1 MKGRGFRD
9 EFPFLDRPGCPVE
22 LEALASRK
30 FTKYRA
36 YVRLHR
42 QLRDCTDL
50 AQCTKVAGELVDNYI
65 DNRRIWQELNWYKEH
80 GTLLGKHP
88 AFAEFRRRKQLNFM
102 PVKQLM
108 ERLRQV
114 EMNIWRVRNEMAKGD
129 RPHLDAMRR
138 ERLAGY
144 EKERADILR
153 LLE

>member
-1 MKGRGFRD
+1 M
-9 EFPFLDRPGCPVE
+9 E

-42 QLRDCTDL
+42 QLRDCTSLEDC
-50 AQCTKVAGELVDNYI
+50 AKVAGELVDNYI
-65 DNRRIWQELNWYKEH
+65 DNRLIWEELTWYKEH
-80 GTLLGKHP
+80 GSLLGKHP
-88 AFAEFRRRKQLNFM
+88 AFAEFRRRKVLMEM

-108 ERLRQV
+108 TRLRQV
-114 EMNIWRVRNEMAKGD
+114 EMNIWRVKSEMAKGD
-129 RPHLDAMRR
+129 KPHLDATRR

-144 EKERADILR
+144 EKERADIVR

>member
-1 MKGRGFRD
+1 M
-9 EFPFLDRPGCPVE
+9 E

-42 QLRDCTDL
+42 QLRDCTTL
-50 AQCTKVAGELVDNYI
+50 EQCAKVAGELVDNYI
-65 DNRRIWQELNWYKEH
+65 DNRLIWQELHWYQEH
-80 GTLLGKHP
+80 GSILGKHP
-88 AFAEFRRRKQLNFM
+88 AFAEFRRRRELNGM
-102 PVKQLM
+102 PIKELM
-108 ERLRQV
+108 KRLRQV
-114 EMNIWRVRNEMAKGD
+114 EMNIWRVNNELAKGD
-129 RPHLDAMRR
+129 KPHLDAQRR

>member
-1 MKGRGFRD
+1 M
-9 EFPFLDRPGCPVE
+9 E

-42 QLRDCTDL
+42 QLRDCTSLEDC
-50 AQCTKVAGELVDNYI
+50 AKVAGELVDNYI
-65 DNRRIWQELNWYKEH
+65 DNRLIWEELTWYKEH
-80 GTLLGKHP
+80 GSLLGKHP
-88 AFAEFRRRKQLNFM
+88 AFAEFRRRRELNNL
-102 PVKQLM
+102 PVKELVKRQ
-108 ERLRQV
+108 RQV
-114 EMNIWRVRNEMAKGD
+114 EMNIWRVKNELAKGD
-129 RPHLDAMRR
+129 KPHLDATRQ